1 MKLPVESTHSISP
14 SMSAVPLVI
23 DTVATSATK
32 KGQGRKP
39 KKKASQPLKPC
50 HTLDQTNERV
60 PPPSLAP
67 FESYHSPYFNV
78 RQIIYPGAIHDPW

>member
-23 DTVATSATK
+23 ATVATSATK

-39 KKKASQPLKPC
+39 KKKASQPLEPC

-60 PPPSLAP
+60 SPPSLVP
-67 FESYHSPYFNV
+67 FESYHSPHFNV
-78 RQIIYPGAIHDPW
+78 HQIIYPGANHDPW